1 MRIGYARVSTD
12 EQSLDLQLDALKK
25 AGCKRVFTDKASAV
39 KGDRP
44 GLADAVSHLRSG
56 DVLVIWKLDR
66 LGRTVKGLVE
76 FVADLQEQGV
86 QFRSLTDGID
96 TTTPAGRFFFHVM
109 ASLAQMEREL
119 MAERT
124 RAGLDAARRRGRVG
138 GRKRRM
144 TPGKVESARKLLKG
158 GMAPR
163 DVAQNLGV
171 SIPTLYRWVPAA
183 SLDPWSPSISSSSH
197 PARITDGARCHERRD
212 PHPLGD
218 RAGRP
223 EAAEQLLP
231 LVYDELRKLAAPE
244 AGPGEAGP
252 DPPGHGPGPRGLP
265 PAGRTPSE
273 PGAGTAGA
281 TSSPPRPR
289 RCGGSWSTAPAAS
302 GARSTGGDRRRVDL
316 DEAGDAIAPPV
327 DDLLALDEALDEARR
342 RGPRPRP
349 SW

>member
-25 AGCKRVFTDKASAV
+25 AGCKRVFTDKASAA
-39 KGDRP
+39 KGERP
-44 GLADAVSHLRSG
+44 GLADAVSHLRVRRRARDLEAG
-56 DVLVIWKLDR
+56 PPGAHGEGAGRVRGR
-66 LGRTVKGLVE
+66 LAG
-76 FVADLQEQGV
+76 AGV

-183 SLDPWSPSISSSSH
+183 SL
-197 PARITDGARCHERRD
+197 
-212 PHPLGD
+212 
-218 RAGRP
+218 
-223 EAAEQLLP
+223 
-231 LVYDELRKLAAPE
+231 
-244 AGPGEAGP
+244 
-252 DPPGHGPGPRGLP
+252 
-265 PAGRTPSE
+265 
-273 PGAGTAGA
+273 
-281 TSSPPRPR
+281 
-289 RCGGSWSTAPAAS
+289 
-302 GARSTGGDRRRVDL
+302 
-316 DEAGDAIAPPV
+316 
-327 DDLLALDEALDEARR
+327 
-342 RGPRPRP
+342 
-349 SW
+349 